1 MGDLP
6 PRKNQSAEMNIHPVL
21 EGTPRNG
28 AHGTAID
35 LRFEALGAQT
45 RDGAYP
51 LHMAV
56 SNHAPLE
63 VLDKLINAAPNVV
76 RLTNKFGEAPLHLAL
91 RGSSLFA
98 IDDEAIELLLRSDE
112 TDVVL
117 EMPERRSGNLPLH
130 LAVQS
135 ESGVSIIVQLLTRFQ
150 HAIHVTNNEGKLP
163 MDMAKDDASEDLID
177 LLAVSDEADYQEGV
191 DFDDSEVESEA
202 SDLDPLW

>member
-1 MGDLP
+1 MGDLAP
-6 PRKNQSAEMNIHPVL
+6 SKKQSTETNIHLVL

-28 AHGTAID
+28 FYGTAID
-35 LRFEALGAQT
+35 LRFEALGVQT
-45 RDGAYP
+45 RDGSYP

-56 SNHAPLE
+56 SNHAPLK
-63 VLDKLINAAPNVV
+63 VLDMLINAAPDAV
-76 RLTNKFGEAPLHLAL
+76 RLPNKFGEAPLHLAL

-98 IDDEAIELLLRSDE
+98 TDEAAMELLLQSDE
-112 TDVVL
+112 MGVVL

-135 ESGVSIIVQLLTRFQ
+135 ESGLPIIVQLLTRFQ
-150 HAIHVTNNEGKLP
+150 HAVHVPNNEGKLP
-163 MDMAKDDASEDLID
+163 MDMAKDASEDLLD
-177 LLAVSDEADYQEGV
+177 LLILVSDEADYQEGV